1 MAVEMDRYVDTYAFS
16 NKAVFLQPVGIN
28 SCLDMG
34 HPISMSAQYVELYHV
49 PFHPIP
55 SHPILS
61 QYLARTPLIVK
72 PRIAKLL
79 KYPNACHVFPNC
91 TPPSIM

>member
-34 HPISMSAQYVELYHV
+34 HPISMSAQYVELYH
-49 PFHPIP
+49 
-55 SHPILS
+55 
-61 QYLARTPLIVK
+61 YLARTPLIVK